1 MPNLSLGF
9 PLVSFA
15 RALAVALSLF
25 LSVSSAQ
32 ADYDTAPFLR
42 WVESSLAREGIPG
55 SAVAIVTPDEV
66 LHMQTWG
73 KRKADANALVT
84 SNSLFRIASMSK
96 TFAGAAATLV
106 VDSQRQGWDTRMTDI
121 FPRLHLGN
129 GRSYQEIT
137 LRQVASHSTGLM
149 PHSYSNLL
157 DDGVDYAAIKPR
169 FADIPAVCKPGT
181 CYGYQNVVFSLIADV
196 VEVSTGEDYAGFL
209 EKQLFKP
216 LGMTTASVGL
226 EPYSISH
233 DATSPH
239 RKVRGTWRA
248 TSTNPAYYSAAPA
261 AGINASVFDMAL
273 WLRANLGGFP
283 EVLAPDFLT
292 ELHSPVIETPRGNYF
307 NRWEGLQKAYYG
319 IGWRIFDID
328 GVRVVHHGG
337 GVRGYRSEM
346 AFIPD
351 AGIGMVLLF
360 NGETNIAN
368 EAVPQFLKGLN

>member
-1 MPNLSLGF
+1 MPTLLPPNSLRQ
-9 PLVSFA
+9 S
-15 RALAVALSLF
+15 LAVALCLF
-25 LSVSSAQ
+25 LSIARAQ

-42 WVESSLAREGIPG
+42 WVETSLAVEGIPG
-55 SAVAIVTPDEV
+55 SAVAIVTPDKV
-66 LHMQTWG
+66 LHLQTWG

-106 VDSQRQGWDTRMTDI
+106 VDSQRVDWDTRMSDI

-129 GRSYQEIT
+129 GRSYREIT
-137 LRQVASHSTGLM
+137 LKQVASHSTGLM

-196 VEVSTGEDYAGFL
+196 VEESTGDDYAGFL
-209 EKQLFKP
+209 EQQLFKP

-226 EPYSISH
+226 EPYSASR

-261 AGINASVFDMAL
+261 AGINAGVFDMAL

-283 EVLAPDFLT
+283 EVLAPDFLA
-292 ELHSPVIETPRGNYF
+292 ELHNPVIETPRGNYF

-319 IGWRIFDID
+319 IGWRVFDID

-346 AFIPD
+346 AFIPE